1 MKINAITKGLP
12 FLAVSTIAL
21 SVHLHSHAAVI
32 EEVIV
37 TAQKREQSLNDVGL
51 AVSVLSGEALTEK
64 GIASLED
71 IALAVPGLSFTK
83 SGTDTPVYTLRGV
96 GFYESTLSAY
106 PDVSVYIDESPL
118 PFPVLTN
125 HIAFDIQRLEVL
137 KGPQGTLFGNNATGG
152 ALNFIAAK
160 PTDEFEGNVTA
171 GYSRFDRV
179 ELQGFVSGPMGDKL
193 RGRLAVKSVNAG
205 PWQEGYTIDAEN
217 GEEDTRALRGILEW
231 LPTDKLTLQTMINL
245 WYDKG
250 EPQAPQYSQYRANLP
265 GVYTPV
271 EDHPTAPEDNRSA
284 DFTDSLGLRK
294 DNALRHFSLRADY
307 ALSEDVT
314 FTSLST
320 YIDYDHFLVYD
331 GDGVPQ
337 RNFDVPEIIG
347 EISSISQEIRF
358 TGSYEDTIDWV
369 LGANYSNDK
378 AADDYLLDFSVSTVS
393 VAFPLEGYSGYY
405 SDQEMENWALFANAE
420 YVLNDFTFKS
430 GLRYTESERT
440 MEGCNYDV
448 PGGGNAELFEGL
460 SNDVI
465 RPGLGLPPAP
475 EEAAVAPG
483 ACHTLDTAGILGA
496 DPTGLPGK
504 HRAML
509 EEDNVSWKLGVDWRA
524 SSNTL
529 FYANL
534 TKGYKAGSLPALA
547 SSTNEQLKPVE
558 QESVLS
564 VEAGVKATL
573 LDGSMQLNS
582 AVFHYDYKE
591 KQLRSKLNDPIFGV
605 LDTLV
610 NVPETTVQGIEMD
623 LSYRP
628 TEGLSLYTS
637 LIWLDAEID
646 EYEGLNGQGM
656 PGDFSGSDVPYTPDT
671 QVTIGASYE
680 WSLGNGMYAVAGAD
694 WTYRSETTAVIGG
707 SEAYD
712 IDSYALLNVRAGVK
726 SEDGTWSVMAWGKNV
741 TDEYYWTNVT
751 SYYDTIARYTG
762 QPTTYG
768 ITVSYNF

>member
-1 MKINAITKGLP
+1 MKSARLKKSLPVLAIPCMVFGKSIPT
-12 FLAVSTIAL
+12 
-21 SVHLHSHAAVI
+21 HAAVI

-37 TAQKREQSLNDVGL
+37 TAQKREQSLNDLGL
-51 AVSVLSGEALTEK
+51 AVAVLSGDVLAEK
-64 GIASLED
+64 GISSLED

-160 PTDEFEGNVTA
+160 PTEEFEGNVTG
-171 GYSRFDRV
+171 GYGRFNRI
-179 ELQGFVSGPMGDKL
+179 ETQGYISGPMGDNL
-193 RGRLAVKSVNAG
+193 RGRLAVKSVTADE
-205 PWQEGYTIDAEN
+205 WQQGYTIDAEN
-217 GEEDTRALRGILEW
+217 GKEDTRALRGILEW
-231 LPTDKLTLQTMINL
+231 MPTEKLTLQTMVNL

-250 EPQAPQYSQYRANLP
+250 EPQAPQYSMYRANIP
-265 GVYTPV
+265 NIYTPV
-271 EDHPTAPEDNRSA
+271 EDHPTAPEDNRAA
-284 DFTDSLGLRK
+284 DFTDSLGLEK
-294 DNALRHFSLRADY
+294 DNALRHFSVRADY
-307 ALSEDVT
+307 SVSESVT
-314 FTSLST
+314 FTSIST

-347 EISSISQEIRF
+347 EINSVSQELRF
-358 TGSYEDTIDWV
+358 TGTYQDNFDWV
-369 LGANYSNDK
+369 VGGNYSKDE

-405 SDQEMENWALFANAE
+405 SSQEMENWAVFANGE
-420 YVLNDFTFKS
+420 YIVGDFTFKS
-430 GLRYTESERT
+430 GVRYTESERT

-448 PGGGNAELFEGL
+448 PGGGNAQLFESL

-465 RPGLGLPPAP
+465 RPALGLPPSP
-475 EEAAVAPG
+475 DAAVPPG
-483 ACHTLDTAGILGA
+483 GCHTLDTVGILGA
-496 DPTGLPGK
+496 APTGLPGK
-504 HRAML
+504 HQAIL
-509 EEDNVSWKLGVDWRA
+509 EEDNVSWKVGADWRVT
-524 SSNTL
+524 SNTL
-529 FYANL
+529 LYANI

-558 QESVLS
+558 QESLLS
-564 VEAGVKATL
+564 YEAGVKARL

-582 AVFHYDYKE
+582 AIFRYDYKE

-610 NVPETTVQGIEMD
+610 NVPETTVKGIEMD
-623 LSYRP
+623 VTYRA
-628 TEGLSLYTS
+628 TENLTLFSSLV
-637 LIWLDAEID
+637 WLHAEID
-646 EYEGLNGQGM
+646 DFEGLNGQGEE
-656 PGDFSGSDVPYTPDT
+656 GDFSGSDVPYTPEK
-671 QVTIGASYE
+671 QISVGATYE
-680 WSLGNGMYAVAGAD
+680 WSLGNGLVGVIGGDYA
-694 WTYRSETTAVIGG
+694 YRNETTAVIGG
-707 SEAYD
+707 SKAYD
-712 IDSYALLNVRAGVK
+712 IDGYGLLNVRAGVK

-762 QPTTYG
+762 QPVTYG